1 MGQQPEPPKD
11 KCPDCLVM
19 DLEIVPSHSS
29 SPEKERLDLYLTIQF
44 NEQWEQLPL
53 HSGRV
58 KFGLKG
64 GELRLKLENSKMPL
78 VSRELSK
85 AFELSLEKEIQQQES
100 NEDASEL
107 ETVIANGKYE
117 AKAKLGEKIGTKKTE
132 RFKVTSCQVTTK
144 GSEENPAWAF
154 EVKNGEPVLKGLL
167 KEAKLGTLDVT
178 QKPCSLIATFEV
190 SKRDVYLTDATG
202 ILSPEVS
209 REKRAVLDR
218 KLALI
223 FLERKLSPYLSRVE
237 KQYPIQAA

>member
-11 KCPDCLVM
+11 KCPDCLVF
-19 DLEIVPSHSS
+19 DLEIVLSHSS

-44 NEQWEQLPL
+44 NEQWEPLPL

-64 GELRLKLENSKMPL
+64 GELKLKLENSKMPL
-78 VSRELSK
+78 VSREVFG
-85 AFELSLEKEIQQQES
+85 AFEPSLEKEIEKRES
-100 NEDASEL
+100 NEDHSGI
-107 ETVIANGKYE
+107 ETVIANGEGE
-117 AKAKLGEKIGTKKTE
+117 AKAAFERKREFETTE

-167 KEAKLGTLDVT
+167 KKAKLGTLDVT

-190 SKRDVYLTDATG
+190 SLRDVYLTDAMG
-202 ILSPEVS
+202 IWS
-209 REKRAVLDR
+209 REERAVLDR
-218 KLALI
+218 GLALL
-223 FLERKLSPYLSRVE
+223 FLKRKLRPYLSRVE
-237 KQYPIQAA
+237 KQYPIQVA